1 MQTYALLN
9 LTDLRLGF
17 EDLLTVRRG
26 PLFRTQSGKIYEEAL
41 EQLRQAVNALPAP
54 LTGGRPFAEELAL
67 RNADHDA
74 FGFGIWHLTE
84 AYLRVPGIESEVVA
98 AARRIR
104 EAFIPDP
111 ERLRDTYADQA
122 SAVAARRENMVNLVD
137 DLVRIPIA
145 GGSTLFDWVAGFVGA
160 GEQIAKILAQRAEI
174 NATTRKNAMAL
185 HAECI
190 RILNELRKAVIAEIA
205 RTMGMPRTIEDEIF
219 GYFDMLETT
228 RVEAKRTMEQNQGFV
243 GPAST
248 RGLTLPPPSTRVIPA
263 PPTSHTGYSAIPP
276 STRTIPPAPPISNLG
291 YPMPPSNRTVPPAPP
306 SNPPG
311 PPSSRVSPSSPPTNR
326 GPRNG

>member
-9 LTDLRLGF
+9 LTDLRLGL

-26 PLFRTQSGKIYEEAL
+26 PLFRTQSGKTYEEVL
-41 EQLRQAVNALPAP
+41 TQLRQAVNALPAP

-84 AYLRVPGIESEVVA
+84 AYLRVPGVESEIVT

-111 ERLRDTYADQA
+111 DRLRDTYADQA
-122 SAVAARRENMVNLVD
+122 SAVASRRENMVSLVD
-137 DLVRIPIA
+137 DLVRIPVA

-174 NATTRKNAMAL
+174 NATTRKHAMAL
-185 HAECI
+185 HGECL
-190 RILNELRKAVIAEIA
+190 RILNDLRKTVIAEIA

-228 RVEAKRTMEQNQGFV
+228 RIEAKRVMEQNQAFA
-243 GPAST
+243 GPSST
-248 RGLTLPPPSTRVIPA
+248 RSLTLPPPSTRVIPA
-263 PPTSHTGYSAIPP
+263 PPTSNVGYSTIPPSARTIPPAPPIASVGYSSGPP
-276 STRTIPPAPPISNLG
+276 STRTIPPAPPS
-291 YPMPPSNRTVPPAPP
+291 S
-306 SNPPG
+306 PPG
-311 PPSSRVSPSSPPTNR
+311 PPSAPPTIR
-326 GPRNG
+326 GPRSG

>member
-9 LTDLRLGF
+9 LTDLRLGL

-26 PLFRTQSGKIYEEAL
+26 PLFRLQSGKAYEEVL
-41 EQLRQAVNALPAP
+41 EHLRQAINALPAP

-74 FGFGIWHLTE
+74 FGLGIWHITE

-111 ERLRDTYADQA
+111 DRLRDTYADQA
-122 SAVAARRENMVNLVD
+122 SAVGSRRENMVNLVD
-137 DLVRIPIA
+137 DLVRIPVA

-160 GEQIAKILAQRAEI
+160 GEQISKILAQRAEI
-174 NATTRKNAMAL
+174 NATTRKHAMTL
-185 HAECI
+185 HGDSI
-190 RILNELRKAVIAEIA
+190 RTLNEMRRATVGEIA

-219 GYFDMLETT
+219 GYFDLLENT
-228 RVEAKRTMEQNQGFV
+228 RIEAKRILEQNQAMA

-248 RGLTLPPPSTRVIPA
+248 RGLTLPPPSTRVLTV
-263 PPTSHTGYSAIPP
+263 PPPSNIGYSSAPP
-276 STRTIPPAPPISNLG
+276 ST
-291 YPMPPSNRTVPPAPP
+291 RTVPPAPP
-306 SNPPG
+306 SNPPA
-311 PPSSRVSPSSPPTNR
+311 PPSSRLYTPVPPTNR
-326 GPRNG
+326 GPRNI

>member
-1 MQTYALLN
+1 MIPPYALLN
-9 LTDLRLGF
+9 LTDLRLGL

-26 PLFRTQSGKIYEEAL
+26 PLFRTQAGKSYEETL
-41 EQLRQAVNALPAP
+41 EQQRQAINALPAP

-84 AYLRVPGIESEVVA
+84 AYLRIPGVESEVVA
-98 AARRIR
+98 AVHRIR

-111 ERLRDTYADQA
+111 DRLRDTYADQA
-122 SAVAARRENMVNLVD
+122 SAVGSRRENMVNLVD

-174 NATTRKNAMAL
+174 NATTRKHAMAL
-185 HAECI
+185 HGDTI
-190 RILNELRKAVIAEIA
+190 RILNELRRTVVAEIA
-205 RTMGMPRTIEDEIF
+205 RTMGMPRNTEEEIF
-219 GYFDMLETT
+219 GYFDLLEAT
-228 RVEAKRTMEQNQGFV
+228 RAEAKRVLEQNQSMT
-243 GPAST
+243 GPSST

-263 PPTSHTGYSAIPP
+263 PP
-276 STRTIPPAPPISNLG
+276 
-291 YPMPPSNRTVPPAPP
+291 PSNRGYSSAPPSQRTMPPAPP

-311 PPSSRVSPSSPPTNR
+311 PPSSRLYPSSPPPNR
-326 GPRNG
+326 GPRNI